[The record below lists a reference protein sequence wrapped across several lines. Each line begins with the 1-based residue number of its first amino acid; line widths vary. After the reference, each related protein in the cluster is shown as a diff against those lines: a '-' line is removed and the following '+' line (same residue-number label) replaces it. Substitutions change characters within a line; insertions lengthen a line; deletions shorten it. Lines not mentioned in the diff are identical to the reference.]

1 MTVDHF
7 LLGVLES
14 GYRLRALFLHREQKM
29 ARKSPHKE
37 LLRVQGLNIFPKGHN
52 KMGKKSK
59 LLFVLV
65 VTCNKK
71 WLLGSWI
78 RANGSASQLLATST
92 SFLHWHWDQWRR
104 QTYCLCHLHLQNLR
118 PGSPGE
124 SAEGDL
130 LCSLFHPWW
139 CVHGWGTSGER
150 HYFSPG
156 PLRSRCEDGIKR
168 ENFIKGNICVRGNG
182 RGWEGWE
189 GHQTRWRRDPRK
201 GGRGE
206 GWVGAPWLPHSPR
219 KLWQGFYPR
228 SMSPGKGPPR
238 SHPSGRRHGRG
249 ATWCLG
255 DAGSAQMPETGFREP
270 PLGLSVSSAAAG
282 HFWRSLYC
290 CRKTVRAEK

>member
-1 MTVDHF
+1 MGSKRWQENLPTRSYWGCRAWISSPRDITRWGKNPNCYLYLWSPATKSDF
-7 LLGVLES
+7 LAVELGQMGVLVNYLPLRLPSFIDTETSDEGKHIASVICTFRIS
-14 GYRLRALFLHREQKM
+14 GQGPQVNQQK
-29 ARKSPHKE
+29 
-37 LLRVQGLNIFPKGHN
+37 V
-52 KMGKKSK
+52 
-59 LLFVLV
+59 
-65 VTCNKK
+65 
-71 WLLGSWI
+71 
-78 RANGSASQLLATST
+78 T
-92 SFLHWHWDQWRR
+92 SFAPSSTH
-104 QTYCLCHLHLQNLR
+104 
-118 PGSPGE
+118 
-124 SAEGDL
+124 GDV
-130 LCSLFHPWW
+130 CMAGAP
-139 CVHGWGTSGER
+139 VGRGITS
-150 HYFSPG
+150 G
-156 PLRSRCEDGIKR
+156 PLRSRCEDGIKC

-206 GWVGAPWLPHSPR
+206 GWVGAPWLPRSPR

-282 HFWRSLYC
+282 HFWRGLS
-290 CRKTVRAEK
+290 TAAVRLLELKNKGAKVHSPRLKI